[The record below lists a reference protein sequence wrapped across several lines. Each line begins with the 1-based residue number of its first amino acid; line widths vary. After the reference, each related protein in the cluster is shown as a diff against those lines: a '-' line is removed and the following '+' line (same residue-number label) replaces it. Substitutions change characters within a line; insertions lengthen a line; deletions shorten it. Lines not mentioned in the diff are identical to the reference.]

1 MNPVAKLVA
10 FAAVLAAV
18 FALAFAAGD
27 AIDPDSRATSA
38 QPAHQSGPEQGGGGS
53 GHRDP

>member
-10 FAAVLAAV
+10 FTAVLAAV

-27 AIDPDSRATSA
+27 AIDPESRATSA
-38 QPAHQSGPEQGGGGS
+38 EPTHQSGSEQGGRGS
-53 GHRDP
+53 GHRGP